1 MFKSDQLVDCLVCT
15 FYPVFRFKA
24 LAAPLLPEILL
35 VVSRIARES
44 QFSWEL
50 DTNVFIPSNTR
61 SIAKQ
66 FIRCVLHQLSGNGI
80 FWMIFHLR
88 LNEDHR
94 LLIKDVKVVTD

>member
-1 MFKSDQLVDCLVCT
+1 MISSKVSREILSIDI
-15 FYPVFRFKA
+15 YSSSPA

-35 VVSRIARES
+35 VVSRVARET

-50 DTNVFIPSNTR
+50 DTNVFIPSNSR

-80 FWMIFHLR
+80 FWMIFHLK
-88 LNEDHR
+88 LQEEHR
-94 LLIKDVKVVTD
+94 LVICFI